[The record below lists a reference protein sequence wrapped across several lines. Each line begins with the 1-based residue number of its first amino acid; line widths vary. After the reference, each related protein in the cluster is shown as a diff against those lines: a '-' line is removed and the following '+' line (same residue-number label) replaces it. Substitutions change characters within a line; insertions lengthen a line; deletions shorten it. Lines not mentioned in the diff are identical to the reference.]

1 MTTLY
6 SKWATV
12 YHEMYQ
18 SIFDYPKY
26 FRRFRK
32 ILEEYGC
39 KSVLEVGCG
48 SGNLAPCFLSAGYQY
63 LGLDAAEA
71 MLAIAREKN
80 PRARFMHGDMR
91 KFSVRKKVDAVLIG
105 GRSFS
110 YMTSNRDVMGALGSI
125 HRALKPAGILV
136 FDNFEA
142 SRIFT
147 NFQPRIRQEV
157 RRGDRRFVR
166 VSELSRNLAAG
177 WTWNW
182 DATYAVDGGGKRTKF
197 RDRSVLRAF
206 TPDELRLFLSLAGFD
221 TLRVSRAGVDIFT
234 VAQKRAPGA

>member
-6 SKWATV
+6 SRWAWV
-12 YHEMYQ
+12 YHEMYR

-26 FRRFRK
+26 FRRFRAV
-32 ILEEYGC
+32 LEKHGC
-39 KSVLEVGCG
+39 KSVLEAGCG
-48 SGNLAPCFLSAGYQY
+48 SGNLAPHFLSAGYQY

-71 MLAIAREKN
+71 MLAIAREEN
-80 PRARFMHGDMR
+80 PHARFMQGDMR
-91 KFSVRKKVDAVLIG
+91 RFSVRKKVDAVLIG

-110 YMTSNRDVMGALGSI
+110 YMTSNQDVMDALGSI

-157 RRGDRRFVR
+157 RRGERRFVR
-166 VSELSRNLAAG
+166 VSELSRNLATG

-182 DATYAVDGGGKRTKF
+182 DANYLVEGGGKKQKF
-197 RDRSVLRAF
+197 RDQSVLRAF
-206 TPDELRLFLSLAGFD
+206 TRDELRLFLALTGFD
-221 TLRVSRAGVDIFT
+221 TLRISRVGVDIFT
-234 VAQKRAPGA
+234 VARKRSMTP

>member
-6 SKWATV
+6 SRWARV

-26 FRRFRK
+26 FRRFHK
-32 ILEEYGC
+32 ILEKYGC
-39 KSVLEVGCG
+39 KSVLEAGCG
-48 SGNLAPCFLSAGYQY
+48 SGNLAPLFLSAGYQY

-71 MLAIAREKN
+71 MLAIAREEN
-80 PRARFMHGDMR
+80 PQARFIQGDMR
-91 KFSVRKKVDAVLIG
+91 RFSVRKKVDAVLIG

-110 YMTSNRDVMGALGSI
+110 YMTTNQDVMGALGSI
-125 HRALKPAGILV
+125 HRALKPEGILV

-147 NFQPRIRQEV
+147 DFKERIRQEV
-157 RRGDRRFVR
+157 RRGDQRFVR
-166 VSELSRNLAAG
+166 VSELSRNLATG

-182 DATYAVDGGGKRTKF
+182 DATYVVEGGKKQKF

-206 TPDELRLFLSLAGFD
+206 TPDELRLFLALAGFD
-221 TLRVSRAGVDIFT
+221 TLRIKRVGVDIFT
-234 VAQKRAPGA
+234 VARKRSIAP